1 MGKTKELYAQTLQ
14 QDLTEEY
21 NKIQYNMINYDLMD
35 HMLDKIK
42 SACRLTDDE
51 FFLKTKESHISE
63 ARYIFYALCRNNN
76 VGPTDI
82 SRYMKSK
89 DHNVTHGTVIYGQK
103 KAFGWAKKDSA
114 ISKLL
119 DQHEYSENK

>member
-1 MGKTKELYAQTLQ
+1 MGKTKELYAQTFQ
-14 QDLTEEY
+14 QDFSDYY
-21 NKIQYNMINYDLMD
+21 NIIQYEMINYNLMD
-35 HMLDKIK
+35 HMLDNIK

-63 ARYIFYALCRNNN
+63 ARYIFYALCRNND

-89 DHNVTHGTVIYGQK
+89 GHNVTHGTVIYGQK

-119 DQHEYSENK
+119 DQHEYSAKK